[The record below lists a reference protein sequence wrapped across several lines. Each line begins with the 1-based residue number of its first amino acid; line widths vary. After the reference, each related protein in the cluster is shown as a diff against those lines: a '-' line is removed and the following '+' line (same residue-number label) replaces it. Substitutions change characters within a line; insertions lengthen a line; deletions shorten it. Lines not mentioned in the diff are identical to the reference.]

1 MELVNLRAVG
11 AASVTK
17 VSFPRFERG
26 DSDPRDAVADET
38 RVYFGRDFVP
48 ALVYDRARLRSGHIV
63 RGPAIITQPD
73 TTTVIHPGHAGEV
86 DEYLNVLIGPAP

>member
-1 MELVNLRAVG
+1 MV
-11 AASVTK
+11 K

-26 DSDPRDAVADET
+26 ESDPRDAVTDET

-48 ALVYDRARLRSGHIV
+48 ALIYDRGRLRSGNVV

-73 TTTVIHPGHAGEV
+73 STTVIHPEHVGEV
-86 DEYLNVLIGPAP
+86 DEYLNVLIRPAQ

>member
-26 DSDPRDAVADET
+26 DTDPRDAVTDET
-38 RVYFGRDFVP
+38 RVYFGRDFGP
-48 ALVYDRARLRSGHIV
+48 ALVYDRARLRSGHII

-73 TTTVIHPGHAGEV
+73 TTTVIHPEHIGEV
-86 DEYLNVLIGPAP
+86 DEYLNVLIGPAH